1 MVLPT
6 SPAIFQLSLEAASSG
21 KLLGLQLEA
30 KQSEERGETLIEG
43 EGEETR
49 GGSWEGEG
57 WVCGKDAGLSTAHKG
72 TQYKE
77 SCLQKSEHPVLVNSV
92 AFQS

>member
-6 SPAIFQLSLEAASSG
+6 SPALFQLSLEAASSG

-49 GGSWEGEG
+49 RDSWEGEG
-57 WVCGKDAGLSTAHKG
+57 
-72 TQYKE
+72 
-77 SCLQKSEHPVLVNSV
+77 
-92 AFQS
+92 